1 MRGRSE
7 RPKPPA
13 ILFIDDEE
21 AIIATWAEILK
32 REGMD
37 IGLANSVSEAA
48 ERFREREWDVI
59 VTDLRLGDSD
69 GVSLLNEISREAPA
83 TISIVLTGFPT
94 LPSAISAIRA
104 GVHDYLIKPCK
115 VQDMLA
121 SIKRGLSKRE
131 AIQAEAVAKR
141 ASIEEQKRLARV
153 NVKLKA
159 ALNRLR
165 R

>member
-1 MRGRSE
+1 MRAKLE
-7 RPKPPA
+7 QPRPPSV
-13 ILFIDDEE
+13 LFIDDEE
-21 AIIATWAEILK
+21 AIIATWAEILR

-37 IGLANSVSEAA
+37 IGLANSAKEAMKK
-48 ERFREREWDVI
+48 FREREWDVI

-69 GVSLLNEISREAPA
+69 GVTLLNEISREAPA

-131 AIQAEAVAKR
+131 AIQAEAIAKR
-141 ASIEEQKRLARV
+141 ASVEELKRLARLT
-153 NVKLKA
+153 VKLKA
-159 ALNRLR
+159 EVNRLR